1 MKKLLIVPIV
11 LALTV
16 FSFYHEEIDG
26 RDTNAQGNAKEEIQ
40 IKKRFNIYNN
50 SKNEINNSV
59 EVDKTVDE
67 NLSEK
72 EFSVEIMGEL
82 NTTKENNITLNAVV
96 KNVQNE
102 EACNYWWYEDKELID
117 MGATLEKAFDLGKHN
132 ITVVVRDG
140 NGTEV
145 NSSVVV
151 NAYNYESITTLHY
164 DPYYGGLLYTER
176 TVLNHKGQYV
186 LYDDG
191 VYIKELMTY
200 DETTGMLLERVKEYY
215 DNPEENRKTEFT
227 YDDKGNRL
235 VLQVF
240 NSEGISINYMLYIYD
255 ENSSLIDMKFGTSAE
270 DIEENEVPESDNDET
285 LYEESPYVKV
295 KIPEDVVRLN
305 DNGQVIYEELYYGVN
320 DKVVTT
326 MTYDENNKLIHS
338 ERESKTSYDEGTTI
352 IDYDKNGNEIN
363 KESKYKMEGEGIC
376 HYGTKSTFNE
386 SNQIET
392 QVSTLLGGE
401 CSYIDEIKR
410 IYSYDEEGEVIAVK
424 ATTEGEELS
433 EAHSTL
439 EVIKE
444 YTNELDI

>member
-1 MKKLLIVPIV
+1 MKRLLIVPIV

-26 RDTNAQGNAKEEIQ
+26 RDTNAEGNVREEIQ
-40 IKKRFNIYNN
+40 IEKRFNIYNN
-50 SKNEINNSV
+50 SKNEINNSI
-59 EVDKTVDE
+59 EADETVDE
-67 NLSEK
+67 NLSEE
-72 EFSVEIMGEL
+72 EFSVEITGEL

-102 EACNYWWYEDKELID
+102 EACNYWWYEDKELIEI
-117 MGATLEKAFDLGKHN
+117 GATLEKAFEQGKHN
-132 ITVVVRDG
+132 ITLVVRDG
-140 NGTEV
+140 NGTET

-186 LYDDG
+186 LYDNG
-191 VYIKELMTY
+191 LYSKELLTY
-200 DETTGMLLERVKEYY
+200 DENNGMLLERAVEYY

-227 YDDKGNRL
+227 YNDKGNRL

-240 NSEGISINYMLYIYD
+240 NSEGISINYMLYVYD
-255 ENSSLIDMKFGTSAE
+255 ENSSLIDLKVGTSAD
-270 DIEENEVPESDNDET
+270 DIENNEVEESDYDEVM
-285 LYEESPYVKV
+285 YEESPYVEV
-295 KIPEDVVRLN
+295 KIPEDVVTLN
-305 DNGQVIYEELYYGVN
+305 DNGQVVYEELYYGVN

-326 MTYDENNKLIHS
+326 MTYDEDNKLIHS
-338 ERESKTSYDEGTTI
+338 ERETNSPYDEGTTI
-352 IDYDKNGNEIN
+352 IDYDKKGNEIN
-363 KESKYKMEGEGIC
+363 KESSYKMEGEALC
-376 HYGTKSTFNE
+376 HYGTKSTFTE
-386 SNQIET
+386 SNQIES

-401 CSYIDEIKR
+401 CPYVDGIKR
-410 IYSYDEEGEVIAVK
+410 IYSYDEEGEVIGVK

-439 EVIKE
+439 EVVKE
-444 YTNELDI
+444 YINELDI